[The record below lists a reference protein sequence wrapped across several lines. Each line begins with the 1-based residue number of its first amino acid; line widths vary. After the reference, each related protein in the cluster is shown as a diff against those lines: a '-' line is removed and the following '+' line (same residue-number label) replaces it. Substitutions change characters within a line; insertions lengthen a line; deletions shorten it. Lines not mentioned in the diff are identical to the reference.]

1 MLLEHN
7 DALEFGDSKTNL
19 VLHNDSFGLAFRCHL
34 RDNEVSSHAR
44 ALAESNAFSEC
55 SIGFSYEPHDAEI
68 RTISKTDVLFV
79 NKGSIHEI
87 SFVKAG
93 AVKQT
98 HAVIADADK
107 CEPLWSDCKSLKFE
121 LDNKYTELQRTLRKL
136 IT

>member
-1 MLLEHN
+1 MNTISKQPL
-7 DALEFGDSKTNL
+7 AAPKTN
-19 VLHNDSFGLAFRCHL
+19 VLLFP
-34 RDNEVSSHAR
+34 
-44 ALAESNAFSEC
+44 ALN
-55 SIGFSYEPHDAEI
+55 AEI

-121 LDNKYTELQRTLRKL
+121 LTPPKWRF
-136 IT
+136 